1 MAIAWILAE
10 AAAFW
15 NTARLVVPAQKSIT
29 RQQALLAAV
38 LTFVGVGI
46 KATVLA
52 CFWTIQPCG
61 AHLPYGGRGFG
72 FCVAVP

>member
-52 CFWTIQPCG
+52 CFGLYSLAALTCLTAG
-61 AHLPYGGRGFG
+61 EVL
-72 FCVAVP
+72 VSV